1 MLFNSYIFIF
11 LFLPLSLAGWYALNH
26 FHRYRAA
33 LAFLCAMS
41 LWFYGYFHPKY
52 LLLLLGS
59 IAMNYALSSVIAMA
73 ERKEPVSLALR
84 RLFLVLGTAGN
95 LAVLFYFKY
104 TDFFISTCNAV
115 LRTDW
120 ALRHIML
127 PLGISF
133 FTFQQ
138 ISFITDRALGDAPH
152 YPLLQYLTFVT
163 FFPQLIAGPI
173 VLYDEMIPQLENPEN
188 RRFQPDSFRRGVYL
202 FSLGLAKKVLLADT
216 LAGQVAFGY
225 DHTYYLDALTSFL
238 VLLSYAFELYFD
250 FSGYCDMAMGIGW
263 MFGITLPVNFDSPYR
278 TASMKE
284 FWQHWHI
291 TLQRFFTRYVY
302 FPLGGSRHGRLRT
315 VRNVMIVFL
324 LSGFWHGAAWTFV
337 LWGLLNGLAVVFDDL
352 GILTASVP
360 EDTERPRASGTA
372 AARKAI
378 SPGPIA
384 AREAI
389 SSGPTAARE
398 AISSGPAAARKA
410 ISPGPIAAQEARS
423 LQMPA
428 RRRYLLR
435 RAPLI
440 TLPRPVMQA
449 LTFLFWTVSLA
460 LFRADSVAAAFQM
473 IRNLFTRWWLPG
485 YLFLTGGQ
493 FQPVELYAVHK
504 GLSLFAPSL
513 LRPYSTVLWLLML
526 ALCSY
531 LVFFRENAVRMTE
544 HCAFSRRDAV
554 LSGILFCWSVLSLSG
569 VSTFLYFNF

>member
-1 MLFNSYIFIF
+1 MHCLYPGKIRIRQVYHAIQF
-11 LFLPLSLAGWYALNH
+11 LH
-26 FHRYRAA
+26 FYFSFSAA
-33 LAFLCAMS
+33 FPGGLVRTEPFS
-41 LWFYGYFHPKY
+41 
-52 LLLLLGS
+52 
-59 IAMNYALSSVIAMA
+59 
-73 ERKEPVSLALR
+73 PVSRCARVSLRHVAQRRGPVSPALR
-84 RLFLVLGTAGN
+84 RLFLVLGAAGN

-104 TDFFISTCNAV
+104 TDFFLSTCNAV
-115 LRTDW
+115 FRTDW

-360 EDTERPRASGTA
+360 EDTERPRSSSTA
-372 AARKAI
+372 AAL
-378 SPGPIA
+378 
-384 AREAI
+384 
-389 SSGPTAARE
+389 
-398 AISSGPAAARKA
+398 KA

-485 YLFLTGGQ
+485 YLFLTGEQ

-513 LRPYSTVLWLLML
+513 LRPYSTVLWILML

-531 LVFFRENAVRMTE
+531 LVFFRENAARMAG

-554 LSGILFCWSVLSLSG
+554 FSGILFCWSVLSLSG

>member
-73 ERKEPVSLALR
+73 ERRGPVPPVLR
-84 RLFLVLGTAGN
+84 RLFLVLGTGGN

-104 TDFFISTCNAV
+104 TDFFLSTCNAV
-115 LRTDW
+115 FRTDW

-138 ISFITDRALGDAPH
+138 ISFIADRALGDAPH

-173 VLYDEMIPQLENPEN
+173 VLYDEMIPQFENPEK

-225 DHTYYLDALTSFL
+225 GHTYYLDALTSLL

-263 MFGITLPVNFDSPYR
+263 MFGIALPVNFDSPYR
-278 TASMKE
+278 TASVKE

-291 TLQRFFTRYVY
+291 TLQRFFSRYVY

-315 VRNVMIVFL
+315 VRNVLIVFL
-324 LSGFWHGAAWTFV
+324 LSGFWHGASWTFV

-352 GILTASVP
+352 GILTAS
-360 EDTERPRASGTA
+360 
-372 AARKAI
+372 
-378 SPGPIA
+378 SP
-384 AREAI
+384 
-389 SSGPTAARE
+389 
-398 AISSGPAAARKA
+398 GPAAARRPL
-410 ISPGPIAAQEARS
+410 SPGRPFA
-423 LQMPA
+423 P
-428 RRRYLLR
+428 RRYLLR
-435 RAPLI
+435 HAPLI
-440 TLPRPVMQA
+440 ALPRPAMQA
-449 LTFLFWTVSLA
+449 LTFLFWTISLA
-460 LFRADSVAAAFQM
+460 LFRADSVATAFQM

-485 YLFLTGGQ
+485 YLFLTGEQ
-493 FQPVELYAVHK
+493 FQPVELYTVHK

-513 LRPYSTVLWLLML
+513 LRPCSTVLWILML
-526 ALCSY
+526 TLCSY
-531 LVFFRENAVRMTE
+531 LVFFRENSVLMAG

>member
-52 LLLLLGS
+52 LILLLGS
-59 IAMNYALSSVIAMA
+59 IAMNYALSSVIAVA
-73 ERKEPVSLALR
+73 ERKGPVSPALR

-104 TDFFISTCNAV
+104 TDFFLSTCNAV

-173 VLYDEMIPQLENPEN
+173 VLYDEMIPQFENPEN
-188 RRFQPDSFRRGVYL
+188 RRFRPDSFRRGVYL

-315 VRNVMIVFL
+315 VRNVLIVFL

-360 EDTERPRASGTA
+360 ENTERPRSSGTA

-384 AREAI
+384 AQGE
-389 SSGPTAARE
+389 
-398 AISSGPAAARKA
+398 
-410 ISPGPIAAQEARS
+410 RS

-428 RRRYLLR
+428 RSRYLLR

-440 TLPRPVMQA
+440 ALPRPVMQA
-449 LTFLFWTVSLA
+449 LAFLFWTVSLA
-460 LFRADSVAAAFQM
+460 LFRADSVASAFQM

-485 YLFLTGGQ
+485 YLFLTGEQ

-513 LRPYSTVLWLLML
+513 LRPYSTVLWILML

-531 LVFFRENAVRMTE
+531 LVFFRENAVRMAG

-554 LSGILFCWSVLSLSG
+554 FSGILFCWSVLSLSG
-569 VSTFLYFNF
+569 VSTFLCFNF